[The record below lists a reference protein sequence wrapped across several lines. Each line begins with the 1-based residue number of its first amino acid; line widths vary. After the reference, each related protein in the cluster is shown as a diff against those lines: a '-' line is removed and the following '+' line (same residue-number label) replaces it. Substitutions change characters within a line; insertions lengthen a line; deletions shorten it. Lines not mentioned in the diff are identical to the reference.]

1 MSGNIPYVKQY
12 KDGEVTNPIKGSY
25 VSVLPNRA
33 ARRAELRTER
43 FFGNGKSIPLS
54 VTKVSKHKRVRQFIV
69 LKDGSKKIVE
79 HYVE

>member
-12 KDGEVTNPIKGSY
+12 KDGEVTNPIKGNY
-25 VSVLPNRA
+25 ISVLPNRA
-33 ARRAELRTER
+33 ARRERTKR

-54 VTKVSKHKRVRQFIV
+54 VTKMGKYKRVWQFIV